1 LISNPND
8 NHLQIQMSGPA
19 TIDHQ
24 AAQRFLQTFP
34 RPIRERGDAYFRNGA
49 VKSLRCVDP
58 AGQWVASVQGTELY
72 NVALGYHPELREWQA
87 ECSCPVGD
95 LCKHAYASMFTLLM
109 QHSDDDPAPIAS
121 EGGDTQTPSLA
132 AALQSAVGRWLNVDE
147 HNFTTAVADVFRRS
161 ASSGKLRPDQ
171 WWRLNWRPPNPDDAV
186 QVAPRGTKSELEFW
200 HFLAAYA
207 EAIGLPVPEFMG
219 PLPVPPEV
227 HERVRAIRRREEV
240 SRWKQVLAGIAEED
254 PGPVAL
260 EPLELRVRL
269 GEDRGII
276 ETRSGEGAW
285 RELRSGRFQYFQ
297 GSETGRLDNEARLL
311 WNSLETLHENFVYAD
326 PNATTV
332 FSHFLKLPGFR
343 RLFVAGDGTPLV
355 FHEAPLRW
363 DVQPPEADDG
373 DYLVAL
379 RQADG
384 SPAPATRFIVPGETP
399 LHVTDFGIFPGPPPV
414 DFGTNGAEAR
424 IPAEAFETGRG
435 MTLLKRMRTEAPA
448 RLAAKVRTV
457 TLRPLLR
464 AELKQDSFGRGSEY
478 CHVTVQ
484 AAAPD
489 GSHAMCLIDREW
501 EEAETN
507 GSRRSDLVHVDRS
520 ALAPFPGV
528 LEAAGFRSLGF
539 DGVNQLRVTKKFP
552 EHFVEF
558 LKNLPPDVAVEL
570 SGELA
575 TFQNAKVSGQIR
587 LDATEAGI
595 DWFDLQVVVDVNDTT
610 LTKAE
615 IKLLL
620 NAKGGWVR
628 LDKKGWRRLEY
639 KLSQEEDADLARLGL
654 TPHELAGEPQRL
666 HALQLADKAARHFLP
681 ADTCDRIER
690 RAAELKARVVPPQ
703 PSTVSATLRP
713 YQLEGF
719 HFLAYLA
726 ANHFGGILADDMGL
740 GKTVQTLTW
749 LIWLREEGAAAAA
762 RSLPSLVV
770 CPKSVQDN
778 WRAEVQRFCPGLVVR
793 VWSGDGVKNLPAL
806 LDSAA
811 LHVVNYAQLR
821 SIGDALARTDLLAVI
836 LDEGQNIKN
845 PTSQTAMIARRLRAG
860 HRLILSGTPIENR
873 LLDLWSLMAFAMPGA
888 LGSRTEFAR
897 LYDAKSDPFA
907 RQRLAARVR
916 PFLLRRTKAQV
927 AADLPD
933 RVEEDLSCAMEGE
946 QKTLYRAE
954 LKRAQQMLLK
964 LQTQEALNQERFNVL
979 TSLLRLR
986 QICCHPKLVKPDA
999 KSTGAKLEALLET
1012 LEPLIEEG
1020 EKVLV
1025 FSQFVE
1031 ALELL
1036 REAVAARDWKTWF
1049 LIGSTENRGAL
1060 VEDFQNHEGPGV
1072 FFISLKA
1079 GGAGL
1084 NLTAA
1089 SYVVLFDPWW
1099 NPAVENQAI
1108 DRTHRIGQARKVIAY
1123 RLLIKDSIEEKIR
1136 ALQKQKGA
1144 LAQDI
1149 LGEEK
1154 FAQALTLDDLRH
1166 LLAG

>member
-1 LISNPND
+1 
-8 NHLQIQMSGPA
+8 MSGPDS
-19 TIDHQ
+19 IDHQ
-24 AAQRFLQTFP
+24 AAQRFLKAFSDPT
-34 RPIRERGDAYFRNGA
+34 RERGDTYFRKGA
-49 VKSLRCVDP
+49 VKSLRRKDP
-58 AGQWVASVQGTELY
+58 TGGWIASVQGTELY
-72 NVALGYHPELREWQA
+72 EVDLAYDPKSTEWA
-87 ECSCPVGD
+87 AKCSCPVGV
-95 LCKHAYASMFTLLM
+95 LCKHAYASMLTLLK
-109 QHSDDDPAPIAS
+109 QHPDEDSSADASASAS
-121 EGGDTQTPSLA
+121 EDAPRPSLA
-132 AALQSAVGRWLNVDE
+132 AALQGAVGRWLNVDE
-147 HNFTTAVADVFRRS
+147 HNFTTSVADVFRRS

-171 WWRLNWRPPNPDDAV
+171 WWRLNWRPPNPDEAV

-240 SRWKQVLAGIAEED
+240 SRWKQVLAGIVEED
-254 PGPVAL
+254 PNPVAQEL
-260 EPLELRVRL
+260 LDLRVRL
-269 GEDRGII
+269 VEDRGVI
-276 ETRSGEGAW
+276 ETRSGEGSW
-285 RELRSGRFQYFQ
+285 RELRSGRFQDFQ
-297 GSETGRLDNEARLL
+297 ESEAVRLDNEARLL
-311 WNSLETLHENFVYAD
+311 WNSLVTLNESFVYAD
-326 PNATTV
+326 PNATAV
-332 FSHFLKLPGFR
+332 FSHFLKLPAFR
-343 RLFVAGDGTPLV
+343 RLFVAVDGTPLV
-355 FHEAPLRW
+355 FHDAPLRW
-363 DVQPPEADDG
+363 DVQPPDADDGDG

-384 SPAPATRFIVPGETP
+384 SPAPATRFIVSGEPP
-399 LHVTDFGIFPGPPPV
+399 LHVTDFGVFPGPPPV
-414 DFGTNGAEAR
+414 DFGTKGAEAR

-464 AELKQDSFGRGSEY
+464 AELKEDSYGRGSEY

-489 GSHAMCLIDREW
+489 GSHAMRLIDREW
-501 EEAETN
+501 EEAETT

-520 ALAPFPGV
+520 ALVAFPGV
-528 LEAAGFRSLGF
+528 LDAAGFRSFGF
-539 DGVNQLRVTKKFP
+539 DGVSQLRVTKKFP

-558 LKNLPPDVAVEL
+558 LKNLPPDVTVEL

-639 KLSQEEDADLARLGL
+639 KLSKEEDADLARLGL
-654 TPHELAGEPQRL
+654 TPHELAAEPQRL
-666 HALQLADKAARHFLP
+666 HALQLADRAARRFLP
-681 ADTCDRIER
+681 TDTCERVER
-690 RAAELKARVVPPQ
+690 RAAELKARVVPAQ

-749 LIWLREEGAAAAA
+749 LIWLRDQGASAAA

-778 WRAEVQRFCPGLVVR
+778 WRAEVERFCPGLVVR
-793 VWSGDGVKNLPAL
+793 VWSGNGVKNLPSL

-821 SIGDALARTDLLAVI
+821 SIGGALARTDLLAVI

-845 PTSQTAMIARRLRAG
+845 PSSQTAMIARRLRAA

-897 LYDAKSDPFA
+897 LYDSKTDPFA

-954 LKRAQQMLLK
+954 LKRAQQMLLR

-1031 ALELL
+1031 ALDLL
-1036 REAVAARDWKTWF
+1036 REAIAARDWKTWF

-1060 VEDFQNHEGPGV
+1060 VDDFQNHEGPGV
-1072 FFISLKA
+1072 FLISLKA